1 MSFVTTF
8 GTLSLPIDMDRNRA
22 ALSIWWALRTS
33 VSCLAVNAALDRN
46 YVNVTV
52 CVNKMF
58 VRVSER
64 VMALAMNMTCTLG
77 TRSRASLALSCWNEK
92 PDFS

>member
-1 MSFVTTF
+1 VSFVTTF
-8 GTLSLPIDMDRNRA
+8 GTLSLPVDM
-22 ALSIWWALRTS
+22 
-33 VSCLAVNAALDRN
+33 DRN